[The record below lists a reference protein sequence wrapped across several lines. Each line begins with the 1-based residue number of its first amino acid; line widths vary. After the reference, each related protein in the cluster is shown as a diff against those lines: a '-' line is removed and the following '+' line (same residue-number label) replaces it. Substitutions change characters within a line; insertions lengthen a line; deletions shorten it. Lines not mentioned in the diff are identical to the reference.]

1 MVSYTQKVI
10 ADIRAAGSES
20 AVEAVIANALE
31 GLQSEKINHF
41 NARRRFTLNLLV
53 ALNSLKAED
62 LSPSDT
68 ARVSAATVILE
79 KMRESEI
86 ENLF

>member
-10 ADIRAAGSES
+10 AEIRAASSES
-20 AVEAVIANALE
+20 AVEAVIASALE

-41 NARRRFTLNLLV
+41 NVNRRFTLNLLV
-53 ALNSLKAED
+53 ALNSLKDED
-62 LSPSDT
+62 LSPSEK
-68 ARVSAATVILE
+68 ARVFAATTILE
-79 KMRESEI
+79 KMRENEI